1 MEVLIILLVAFIF
14 LGPNQMVDAARLLG
28 KAAREVRRL
37 TAELPDLTL
46 DVDDESPT
54 EAPIVHRGGGPNP
67 ASAAPTY
74 PSTQDEDD
82 STDDEGPVAFRRD
95 AGHTSEDGTAR
106 PPSRTSDDADSTPKQ
121 DAT

>member
-46 DVDDESPT
+46 DRGRREPDRSP
-54 EAPIVHRGGGPNP
+54 HR
-67 ASAAPTY
+67 
-74 PSTQDEDD
+74 
-82 STDDEGPVAFRRD
+82 
-95 AGHTSEDGTAR
+95 
-106 PPSRTSDDADSTPKQ
+106 PSRRRSQIRPALPLRTLRHRTKTTPPTMKAQ
-121 DAT
+121 